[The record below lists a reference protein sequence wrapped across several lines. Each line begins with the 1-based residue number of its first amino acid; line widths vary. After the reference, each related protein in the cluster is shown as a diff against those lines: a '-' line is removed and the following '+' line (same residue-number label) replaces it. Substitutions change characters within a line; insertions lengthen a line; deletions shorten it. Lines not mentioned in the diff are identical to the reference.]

1 MNDAIF
7 STADPFF
14 GMAIP
19 KRMVLQ
25 IITVPLLMK
34 SILLPIDIIS

>member
-14 GMAIP
+14 GTAIP

-25 IITVPLLMK
+25 IYYSPSAYEEYIAFY
-34 SILLPIDIIS
+34 